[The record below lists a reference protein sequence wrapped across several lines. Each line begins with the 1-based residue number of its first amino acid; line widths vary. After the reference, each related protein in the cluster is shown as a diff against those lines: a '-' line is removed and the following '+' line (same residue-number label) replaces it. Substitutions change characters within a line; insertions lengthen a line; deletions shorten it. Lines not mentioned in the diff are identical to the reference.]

1 MEGDVSEEQ
10 QQVLNGLQDR
20 INAVIELYE
29 TDGAKDGAMIKIN
42 GRFV

>member
-1 MEGDVSEEQ
+1 MSEEQ

-29 TDGAKDGAMIKIN
+29 KDGAMIKIN
-42 GRFV
+42 GRFVGEDGRG